1 MDCIR
6 HSTMHLFVLLK
17 FLMCALFLKLFIIC
31 VIEELSVGCGGF
43 RGLYRIFLRLSVGCG
58 GFLKLSVEIPLLY
71 FWRDLFL
78 FVSLLQAVWA
88 CVSCLLLWHLL
99 LLITAFENS
108 SSYKRS
114 LLLSQLSDVFYTTAD
129 Y

>member
-1 MDCIR
+1 M
-6 HSTMHLFVLLK
+6 
-17 FLMCALFLKLFIIC
+17 
-31 VIEELSVGCGGF
+31 GCGGF

-88 CVSCLLLWHLL
+88 CVSCLLWHLL
-99 LLITAFENS
+99 LLITAFAYEENS
-108 SSYKRS
+108 SLYKRS